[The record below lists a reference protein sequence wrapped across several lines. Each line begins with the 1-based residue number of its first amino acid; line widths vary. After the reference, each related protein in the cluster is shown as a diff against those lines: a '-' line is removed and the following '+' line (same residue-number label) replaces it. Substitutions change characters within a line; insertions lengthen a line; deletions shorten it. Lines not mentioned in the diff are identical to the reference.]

1 MNIKKEEN
9 NWYVYLHR
17 KPNCKTFYIGIGKTK
32 KRLLS
37 TLSRNNHW
45 INTVLS
51 ENNSFYAQ
59 VVFENLSKEDACE
72 LEVFLIETYGV
83 INLTNMTLGGET
95 GVISNSKESIEKMK
109 KSHKGVKLL
118 PHHVKAI
125 QDSRHYGKNHFASR
139 EVKCSKTGII
149 YESVTEAAFMIGMK
163 MRTLHAQL
171 SGENR
176 NKTTLTY

>member
-17 KPNCKTFYIGIGKTK
+17 KPNCKTFYVGIGKTK

-37 TLSRNNHW
+37 SYSRNKYW
-45 INTVLS
+45 INTVKKN
-51 ENNSFYAQ
+51 NNSFYAQ
-59 VVFENLSKEDACE
+59 IVFEDLSKVDACE

-83 INLTNMTLGGET
+83 ENLTNMTLGGET
-95 GVISNSKESIEKMK
+95 GVISNSKESREKMK
-109 KSHKGVKLL
+109 KSHAGVKLL

-125 QDSRHYGKNHFASR
+125 QESRNYGKNHFASR
-139 EVKCSKTGII
+139 EVKCSKTGVV
-149 YESVTEAAFMIGMK
+149 YESVTEAALMIGMK

-171 SGENR
+171 SGENK